1 MATAVVSSFVWFFR
15 FQRAWLGYSMFGR
28 DGVQHVVVG
37 TSLWAIIA
45 SVLGIGLFFLL
56 QTTELQVGE
65 IKTAPMWRRYAARFI
80 DLWFFVFVFANT
92 TAIVPLLIEAART
105 GSFRWYFE
113 RDYSTSSDWL
123 LSFLILIGI
132 AAMASYFVLPLAN
145 RRQTIGPWLLRIAT
159 VDADGLVL
167 NLPLRVAFRWTY
179 AEFSELFSPLFL
191 WKTLREK
198 DALGRTFYDRES
210 GFTVVRY

>member
-1 MATAVVSSFVWFFR
+1 
-15 FQRAWLGYSMFGR
+15 MFGR
-28 DGVQHVVVG
+28 DGAQHVVVG
-37 TSLWAIIA
+37 TSLWAFIA
-45 SVLGIGLFFLL
+45 SVLGIGFFFLL
-56 QTTELQVGE
+56 LTTELQVGE
-65 IKTAPMWRRYAARFI
+65 VKTASMWRRYAACFI

-113 RDYSTSSDWL
+113 RDYSTSSDWM

-159 VDADGLVL
+159 VNADGLVL
-167 NLPLRVAFRWTY
+167 NLPLRVAFRWAF
-179 AEFSELFSPLFL
+179 AEFGELFSPFFL
-191 WKTLREK
+191 WKTLRK
-198 DALGRTFYDRES
+198 KNAQGRTFHDRES
-210 GFTVVRY
+210 GLTVARY